1 LPTDRADMRTVC
13 LIALTVLMGIGALV
27 FARALFVPIL
37 VGILLSYMLEPL
49 VAACVAIGASRTA
62 AATIVFCATLI
73 AVSATAYALRHQV
86 SALID
91 ELPTAAQQLRV
102 AIESRSAGHAGPVT
116 QVQRAADELRQ
127 LSTETP
133 PPSVRGPVALDHQPF
148 QLADYLWSS
157 SLTLT
162 GFLGDVIV
170 VLFLALYLLLA
181 GDLFRRRLIEIAGPT
196 LSRKKITLQ
205 ILDAISM
212 QIGRFLFVRAVIS
225 LIVATSTG
233 LAFWAIGLAQPAVW
247 GVAAGA
253 LNIVPYVG
261 PAFVMI
267 AAALA
272 AFLQFQTLTMA
283 AVTAAIAV
291 GIACVEAY
299 VVTPWLTS
307 RAADMNPAA
316 VFVGLVFWGWVWGL
330 PGLILAIPLLM
341 VLRSIADHVE
351 ALQPLAVLLRK

>member
-1 LPTDRADMRTVC
+1 M
-13 LIALTVLMGIGALV
+13 
-27 FARALFVPIL
+27 
-37 VGILLSYMLEPL
+37 
-49 VAACVAIGASRTA
+49 
-62 AATIVFCATLI
+62 
-73 AVSATAYALRHQV
+73 
-86 SALID
+86 
-91 ELPTAAQQLRV
+91 
-102 AIESRSAGHAGPVT
+102 T

-127 LSTETP
+127 LSSEP
-133 PPSVRGPVALDHQPF
+133 PPPPQRAPVTSDHQPF

-162 GFLGDVIV
+162 GFFGDVII
-170 VLFLALYLLLA
+170 VLFLALYLLVA

-205 ILDAISM
+205 ILDAISL

-225 LIVATSTG
+225 LIVAVSTG
-233 LAFWAIGLAQPAVW
+233 LAFWAIRLAQPAVW

-253 LNIVPYVG
+253 LNVVPYVG
-261 PAFVMI
+261 PALVMI

-272 AFLQFQTLTMA
+272 AFLQFQTLKMA
-283 AVTAAIAV
+283 ALTAAIAV

-341 VLRSIADHVE
+341 VLRSIADHIE